1 MNTIE
6 TGTEELLC
14 RLEDRVAI
22 ITLNRPKKKNALSD
36 HLTPALRQTL
46 LDLETKRE
54 VGCILI
60 TGSGDA
66 FCAGGDIGGMG
77 GNASKDEEVS
87 ERPTAEERVRALI
100 HKQETLTLRL
110 ADHAK
115 PTIAA
120 LPGVAAGAG
129 LCIALACDIRVAC
142 RSAFVTTAYRNIGF
156 SGDYGGSWLL
166 TQLVGPSKA
175 KELFFTGR
183 RVQSD
188 EALALGLFNNVF
200 EDASF
205 ENEALAM
212 AKQIASGPPIA
223 IAFMKEHI
231 NRAVT
236 GDLRSNLAME
246 ADRLIRCAAT
256 SAHKEA
262 VKAFME
268 KRTPVFTGE

>member
-77 GNASKDEEVS
+77 GNASIDKEIS

-188 EALALGLFNNVF
+188 EALALGIFNNVF

-256 SAHKEA
+256 SDHKEA

>member
-166 TQLVGPSKA
+166 TRLVGPSKA

-188 EALALGLFNNVF
+188 EALALGIFNNVF

-256 SAHKEA
+256 SDHKEA

>member
-129 LCIALACDIRVAC
+129 LCIALACDLRVAC

-188 EALALGLFNNVF
+188 EALALGIFNNVF

-205 ENEALAM
+205 ENEALDM

-256 SAHKEA
+256 SDHKEA

>member
-66 FCAGGDIGGMG
+66 FCAGGDIGGLG
-77 GNASKDEEVS
+77 GNASKDEEVA

-188 EALALGLFNNVF
+188 EALALGIFNNVF

-256 SAHKEA
+256 SDHKEA

>member
-14 RLEDRVAI
+14 RLEDKVAI

-77 GNASKDEEVS
+77 GNASKDKEVS
-87 ERPTAEERVRALI
+87 ERPTAEERVKALI

-188 EALALGLFNNVF
+188 EALELGIFNNVF
-200 EDASF
+200 DDASF
-205 ENEALAM
+205 ENEALAL

-223 IAFMKEHI
+223 IGFMKEHI

-256 SAHKEA
+256 SDHKEA

>member
-1 MNTIE
+1 MNKIE

-22 ITLNRPKKKNALSD
+22 ITLNRAIKKNALSD
-36 HLTPALRQTL
+36 HLSPALRQTL
-46 LDLETKRE
+46 LELEPKRE

-77 GNASKDEEVS
+77 GNASKDKEVS

-188 EALALGLFNNVF
+188 EALELGIFNQVF
-200 EDASF
+200 EDAVF

-223 IAFMKEHI
+223 IGFMKEHI

-256 SAHKEA
+256 SDHKED
-262 VKAFME
+262 VRAFME

>member
-14 RLEDRVAI
+14 RLEDKVAI

-77 GNASKDEEVS
+77 GNASKDREVS

-188 EALALGLFNNVF
+188 EALKLGIFNNVF
-200 EDASF
+200 DDASF
-205 ENEALAM
+205 ENEALAL

-223 IAFMKEHI
+223 IGFMKEHI

-256 SAHKEA
+256 SDHKEA

-268 KRTPVFTGE
+268 KRTPIFTGE

>member
-14 RLEDRVAI
+14 RLEDKVAI

-77 GNASKDEEVS
+77 GNASKDREVS
-87 ERPTAEERVRALI
+87 ERPSAEERVRTLI

-188 EALALGLFNNVF
+188 EALELGIFNNVF
-200 EDASF
+200 DDASF
-205 ENEALAM
+205 ENEALAL

-223 IAFMKEHI
+223 IGFMKEHI

-256 SAHKEA
+256 SDHKEA

>member
-77 GNASKDEEVS
+77 GNASKDKEGS

-188 EALALGLFNNVF
+188 EALALGIFNNVF

-256 SAHKEA
+256 SDHKEA

>member
-14 RLEDRVAI
+14 RIEDRVAI

-87 ERPTAEERVRALI
+87 ERPTAEERVRTLI

-188 EALALGLFNNVF
+188 EALALGIFNNVF

-256 SAHKEA
+256 SDHKEA

-268 KRTPVFTGE
+268 KRAPVFTGE

>member
-77 GNASKDEEVS
+77 GNTSKDEEVS
-87 ERPTAEERVRALI
+87 ARPTTEERVRALI

-115 PTIAA
+115 PTLAA

-188 EALALGLFNNVF
+188 EALELGIFNNVF
-200 EDASF
+200 DDVSF
-205 ENEALAM
+205 ENEALAL

-223 IAFMKEHI
+223 IGFMKEHI

-256 SAHKEA
+256 SDHKEA

>member
-1 MNTIE
+1 MKTIE

-100 HKQETLTLRL
+100 HKHETLTLRL

-188 EALALGLFNNVF
+188 EALALGIFNQVF
-200 EDASF
+200 EDAVF

-256 SAHKEA
+256 SDHKEA

-268 KRTPVFTGE
+268 KRAPVFTGE

>member
-166 TQLVGPSKA
+166 TQIVGPSKA

-188 EALALGLFNNVF
+188 EALALGIFNNVF

-246 ADRLIRCAAT
+246 ADRLIRCTAT
-256 SAHKEA
+256 SDHKEA

>member
-77 GNASKDEEVS
+77 GNASKDKEAS

-188 EALALGLFNNVF
+188 EALALGIFNNVF

-256 SAHKEA
+256 SDHKEA

>member
-14 RLEDRVAI
+14 RLEDKVAI

-77 GNASKDEEVS
+77 GNASKDRKVS

-188 EALALGLFNNVF
+188 EALELGIFNNVF
-200 EDASF
+200 DDASF
-205 ENEALAM
+205 ENEALAL

-223 IAFMKEHI
+223 IGFMKEHI

-256 SAHKEA
+256 SDHKEA

-268 KRTPVFTGE
+268 KRTPVFTGD

>member
-54 VGCILI
+54 GGCILI

-188 EALALGLFNNVF
+188 EALALGIFNNVF

-205 ENEALAM
+205 KNEALAM

-256 SAHKEA
+256 SDHKEA

>member
-77 GNASKDEEVS
+77 GNASKDKEVS

-188 EALALGLFNNVF
+188 EALALGIFNNVF

-256 SAHKEA
+256 SDHKEA

-268 KRTPVFTGE
+268 KRTPVFTGD

>member
-1 MNTIE
+1 
-6 TGTEELLC
+6 
-14 RLEDRVAI
+14 
-22 ITLNRPKKKNALSD
+22 
-36 HLTPALRQTL
+36 
-46 LDLETKRE
+46 
-54 VGCILI
+54 
-60 TGSGDA
+60 
-66 FCAGGDIGGMG
+66 MG
-77 GNASKDEEVS
+77 GNASKDKEVS

-188 EALALGLFNNVF
+188 EALALGIFNNVF

-256 SAHKEA
+256 SDHKEA

-268 KRTPVFTGE
+268 KRAPIFTGE

>member
-77 GNASKDEEVS
+77 GNSSKDEEVS
-87 ERPTAEERVRALI
+87 ERPTPEERVRALI

-188 EALALGLFNNVF
+188 EALALGIFNNVF

-256 SAHKEA
+256 SDHKEA

>member
-77 GNASKDEEVS
+77 GNASKDKEIS

-166 TQLVGPSKA
+166 TQLIGPSKA

-188 EALALGLFNNVF
+188 EALALGIFNNVF

-205 ENEALAM
+205 ENEALAK

-256 SAHKEA
+256 SDHKEA

>member
-14 RLEDRVAI
+14 RLEDKVAI

-77 GNASKDEEVS
+77 GNASKDREVS

-183 RVQSD
+183 RVQSN
-188 EALALGLFNNVF
+188 EALELGIFNNVF
-200 EDASF
+200 DDASF
-205 ENEALAM
+205 ENEALAL

-223 IAFMKEHI
+223 IGFMKEHI

-256 SAHKEA
+256 SDHKEA

>member
-14 RLEDRVAI
+14 QLEDRVAI

-77 GNASKDEEVS
+77 GNASKDKEVS
-87 ERPTAEERVRALI
+87 ARPTTEERVRALI

-188 EALALGLFNNVF
+188 EALALGIFNHVF

-205 ENEALAM
+205 ENEALAL

-223 IAFMKEHI
+223 ITFMKEHI

-256 SAHKEA
+256 SDHKEA

>member
-1 MNTIE
+1 MSKIE

-22 ITLNRPKKKNALSD
+22 ITLNRPNKKNALSD

-46 LDLETKRE
+46 LELETKRE

-77 GNASKDEEVS
+77 GNASTNKEVS
-87 ERPTAEERVRALI
+87 ERPTAEERVRTLI

-142 RSAFVTTAYRNIGF
+142 QSAFVTTAYRNIGF

-188 EALALGLFNNVF
+188 EALELGIFNQVF
-200 EDASF
+200 EDAVF

-231 NRAVT
+231 NKAVT

-256 SAHKEA
+256 SDHKEA

>member
-188 EALALGLFNNVF
+188 EALALGIFNNVF

-236 GDLRSNLAME
+236 GDLRANLAME

-256 SAHKEA
+256 SDHKEA

>member
-66 FCAGGDIGGMG
+66 CCAGGDIGGMG

-188 EALALGLFNNVF
+188 EALALGIFNNVF

-256 SAHKEA
+256 SDHKEA

-268 KRTPVFTGE
+268 KRAPVFTGE

>member
-77 GNASKDEEVS
+77 GNASKDKEVS

-188 EALALGLFNNVF
+188 EALALGIFNSVF

-256 SAHKEA
+256 SDHKEA

>member
-22 ITLNRPKKKNALSD
+22 ITRNRPKKKNALSD

-188 EALALGLFNNVF
+188 EALALGIFNNVF
-200 EDASF
+200 EDATF

-256 SAHKEA
+256 SDHKEA

-268 KRTPVFTGE
+268 KRAPVFTGE

>member
-110 ADHAK
+110 AEHAK

-188 EALALGLFNNVF
+188 EALALGIFNNVF

-256 SAHKEA
+256 SDHKEA
-262 VKAFME
+262 VKSFME
-268 KRTPVFTGE
+268 KRAPVFTGE

>member
-14 RLEDRVAI
+14 RIEDRVAI

-77 GNASKDEEVS
+77 GNANKDEEVS

-188 EALALGLFNNVF
+188 EALALGIFNNVF

-256 SAHKEA
+256 SDHKEA

>member
-77 GNASKDEEVS
+77 GNASKDREVS
-87 ERPTAEERVRALI
+87 ERPTAEERVRTLI

-188 EALALGLFNNVF
+188 EALKLGIFNNVF
-200 EDASF
+200 DDASF
-205 ENEALAM
+205 ENEALAL

-223 IAFMKEHI
+223 IGFMKEHI

-256 SAHKEA
+256 SDHKEA

>member
-77 GNASKDEEVS
+77 GNASKDKEIS

-188 EALALGLFNNVF
+188 EALALGIFNNVF

-256 SAHKEA
+256 SDHKEA

>member
-14 RLEDRVAI
+14 RLEDKVAI

-77 GNASKDEEVS
+77 GNASTDRKVS

-188 EALALGLFNNVF
+188 EALELGIFNNVF
-200 EDASF
+200 DDASF
-205 ENEALAM
+205 ENEALAL

-223 IAFMKEHI
+223 IGFMKEHI

-256 SAHKEA
+256 SDHKEA

>member
-14 RLEDRVAI
+14 RLEDKVAI

-77 GNASKDEEVS
+77 GNASKDRKVS

-188 EALALGLFNNVF
+188 EALELGIFNNVF
-200 EDASF
+200 DDASF
-205 ENEALAM
+205 ENEALAL

-223 IAFMKEHI
+223 IGFMKEHI

-256 SAHKEA
+256 SDHKEA

>member
-1 MNTIE
+1 M
-6 TGTEELLC
+6 
-14 RLEDRVAI
+14 
-22 ITLNRPKKKNALSD
+22 
-36 HLTPALRQTL
+36 
-46 LDLETKRE
+46 
-54 VGCILI
+54 
-60 TGSGDA
+60 
-66 FCAGGDIGGMG
+66 
-77 GNASKDEEVS
+77 
-87 ERPTAEERVRALI
+87 
-100 HKQETLTLRL
+100 
-110 ADHAK
+110 
-115 PTIAA
+115 
-120 LPGVAAGAG
+120 
-129 LCIALACDIRVAC
+129 
-142 RSAFVTTAYRNIGF
+142 
-156 SGDYGGSWLL
+156 L

-188 EALALGLFNNVF
+188 EALALGIFNNVF

-256 SAHKEA
+256 SDHTEA

>member
-46 LDLETKRE
+46 LDIETKRE
-54 VGCILI
+54 VDCILI

-188 EALALGLFNNVF
+188 EALALGIFNNVF

-256 SAHKEA
+256 SDHKEA

>member
-188 EALALGLFNNVF
+188 EALALGIFNNVF

-205 ENEALAM
+205 ENEALTM

-256 SAHKEA
+256 SDHKEA

>member
-175 KELFFTGR
+175 KEMFFTGR

-188 EALALGLFNNVF
+188 EALALGIFNNVF

-256 SAHKEA
+256 SDHKEA

-268 KRTPVFTGE
+268 KRAPVFTGE